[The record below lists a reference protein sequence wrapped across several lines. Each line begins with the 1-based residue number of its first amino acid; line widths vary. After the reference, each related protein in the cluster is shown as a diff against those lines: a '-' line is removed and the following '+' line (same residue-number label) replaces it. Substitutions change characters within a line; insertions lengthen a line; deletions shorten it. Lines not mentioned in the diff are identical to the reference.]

1 MKTLAFLL
9 FFVPITASAQV
20 FKCEVG
26 GRTIYQEMA
35 CEPGTER
42 DMAED
47 RVTVVDALKRRPT
60 PLIDRQ
66 LRRTGSRQQQQ
77 QQTRENPHCPGQV
90 KRLARIDAQA
100 RQRSTARLA
109 EERRLVVEWINR
121 NKCSRL

>member
-1 MKTLAFLL
+1 MKTLVFLL

-20 FKCEVG
+20 YKCEVG

-35 CEPGTER
+35 CDPGTER
-42 DMAED
+42 DMAD

-66 LRRTGSRQQQQ
+66 LRRTGSRQQHQ
-77 QQTRENPHCPGQV
+77 QQTRENPYCPEQV
-90 KRLARIDAQA
+90 KRLARIDSQA

-109 EERRLVVEWINR
+109 EERRLVVEWIYR